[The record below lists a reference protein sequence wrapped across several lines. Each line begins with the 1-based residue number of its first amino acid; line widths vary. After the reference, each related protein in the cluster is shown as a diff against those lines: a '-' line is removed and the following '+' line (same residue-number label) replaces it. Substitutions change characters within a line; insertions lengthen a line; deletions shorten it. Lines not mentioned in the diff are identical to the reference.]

1 MRIFGLLLLAVSA
14 IAADGPWVSLF
25 DGKTLQGW
33 TGWRGPAKPVWV
45 VRDGAI
51 AVDRQGVPGTPGQ
64 GGTYLRTER
73 EFGDFELEFEWKNA
87 AGGNSGVFYRSTE
100 DEERPQWTGVEY
112 QLLDGAAHPD
122 GKNGP
127 DRWSGAA
134 YALYPPAAGV
144 APVAVGKWN
153 KSRIVARGVH
163 VEHYLNGKLAC
174 AFDFGSKDYEQRV
187 AAGKF
192 ATWKR
197 FGKPVRGYIVL
208 QDHGHFTAFRSIRVR
223 EL

>member
-153 KSRIVARGVH
+153 KSRIVARGAH

-174 AFDFGSKDYEQRV
+174 AFDFGSKDYEKRV

>member
-153 KSRIVARGVH
+153 KSRIVARGAH